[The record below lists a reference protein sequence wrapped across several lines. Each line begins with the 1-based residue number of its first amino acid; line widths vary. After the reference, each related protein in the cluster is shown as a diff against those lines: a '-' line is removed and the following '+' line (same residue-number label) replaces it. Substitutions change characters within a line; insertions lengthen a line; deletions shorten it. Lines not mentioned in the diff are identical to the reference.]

1 VRSLARLERVNDHPE
16 RQRRAREL
24 FEALRAQPQSQ
35 RDVALTAACTDDA
48 ALFAEVTRLLAA
60 ADAAGSFLEGGAV
73 AALAAPGLVGRTLGV
88 FEVTGLLGV
97 GGMGEVYRARDVALR
112 RDVALK
118 TLSAPFTEDPAR
130 VARLKREAQILAS
143 LDHPN
148 IAGIHGL
155 DESQGVTLLVME
167 LVEGPTLSERLAH
180 GPLPLE
186 EFFAVARQ
194 IAAALG
200 AAHALGVVHRDL
212 KPANVKLRADG
223 VVKVLDFGLAR
234 TVPADGDRGSHS
246 DANLTQAGMILGTA
260 RCMSPEQAK
269 GRVVDKRTDIWA
281 YGCILFEMLTGRA
294 PFAGEDVADT
304 LAAILTREPDWNLL
318 PRETPAAVRR
328 LLRRCLT
335 KDREQRL
342 ADIADARLELD
353 DAAESPAPPAP
364 AERRRAAWL
373 PWAVALAAVAVV
385 TTAWFTTRHPEQT
398 LNVYRSTIPL
408 PERLG
413 GHRNANGPTL
423 ALSPDGR
430 QLAFVTSDAN
440 SHTRLWVRALDAT
453 EARPLADTRDGQSPF
468 WSPDSRWLA
477 FVQDRHLKK
486 VDVATGAIVTLCDDV
501 LLGGA
506 WSELGVLLFTQASG
520 QLAAVPAS
528 GGAAVPL
535 ATIDNNDGEVF
546 NINPFFLPDQR
557 RFGYVTLGAGSV
569 HPQLY
574 IASLDAG
581 VAPRRVPIE
590 SPVVQLAG
598 EHLWFVQNR
607 TLVAQ
612 AFDALRATV
621 SGPLLPVA
629 EQVRINNWPFKGGAF
644 SVSSSG
650 ALVFQRDP
658 NPGFDLVW
666 YDRAGKFLG
675 TLGTPADYA
684 DVHLSPDGTRAL
696 VSVAPQ
702 STSVRDLYIFDIARG
717 LRTRFTFDDTH
728 TIRNAIW
735 TPDGAEVVYSTE
747 RNGRMVFMR
756 KAANGTS
763 APTVLLDDD
772 IDKEALDFTP
782 DGRYLLFSRRPR
794 IATPENWVL
803 PMQPGGKPFRL
814 EYPGSRFASVSPDGR
829 WVAFLTRESER
840 GELFVAPFPGPGRK
854 WLITHDGALNAR
866 WRADGRELFFLA
878 PTENKLMS
886 AEITLHEDRVEIGAV
901 RPLFDLPWVGPRFTH
916 DVTADGQRIL
926 AIAQLS
932 PATAAPLTLVVNWR
946 ALLRAAEAAP

>member
-1 VRSLARLERVNDHPE
+1 VNDQPE

-24 FEALRAQPQSQ
+24 FEALRAQPHAE
-35 RDVALTAACTDDA
+35 RAAALAAACADDDA
-48 ALFAEVTRLLAA
+48 LRVEVTRLLEA

-88 FEVTGLLGV
+88 FEVTGLLGI

-118 TLSAPFTEDPAR
+118 TLSAPFTDDPAR

-167 LVEGPTLSERLAH
+167 LVEGPTLAERLAL
-180 GPLPLE
+180 GPMPLE
-186 EFFAVARQ
+186 EFLAIARQ

-234 TVPADGDRGSHS
+234 TVPADGDRGTHS

-269 GRVVDKRTDIWA
+269 GRAVDKRTDIWA

-294 PFAGEDVADT
+294 PFAGEDVAET
-304 LAAILTREPDWNLL
+304 LAAILTREPDWDLL
-318 PRETPAAVRR
+318 PRAAPAAVRR

-335 KDREQRL
+335 KDRDQRL

-353 DAAESPAPPAP
+353 DAAESPTSPAP
-364 AERRRAAWL
+364 SRAEHRRAAWL
-373 PWAVALAAVAVV
+373 PWAVALAAVAVA
-385 TTAWFTTRHPEQT
+385 TTAWLTTRSAEQT

-423 ALSPDGR
+423 ALSPDGG

-477 FVQDRHLKK
+477 FVQDRRLKK
-486 VDVATGAIVTLCDDV
+486 VDVATGAIVTLCDDA

-506 WSELGVLLFTQASG
+506 WSELGVLLFTQVSG

-546 NINPFFLPDQR
+546 NVNPFFLPDQR

-581 VAPRRVPIE
+581 IARQRVPVE
-590 SPVVQLAG
+590 SAVVQLAG

-612 AFDALRATV
+612 AFDVQHGTV

-644 SVSSSG
+644 SVSAAG

-666 YDRAGKFLG
+666 YDRAGKILG

-684 DVHLSPDGTRAL
+684 DVHLSPDGRRAL

-702 STSVRDLYIFDIARG
+702 STSVRDLYIYDIARG
-717 LRTRFTFDDTH
+717 LRTRFTFEDTH
-728 TIRNAIW
+728 TIRNSIW

-747 RNGRMVFMR
+747 RDGRMVFMR
-756 KAANGTS
+756 RSANGTS
-763 APTVLLDDD
+763 PPTVLLDDD
-772 IDKEALDFTP
+772 IDKEVLSFTP
-782 DGRYLLFSRRPR
+782 DGRFLLFTRRPR

-803 PMQPGGKPFRL
+803 PMQPGGKPFPL
-814 EYPGSRFASVSPDGR
+814 DYPGSRFASVSPDGR

-886 AEITLHEDRVEIGAV
+886 AEITLHADRVDIGPV
-901 RPLFDLPWVGPRFTH
+901 RPLFDLPWVGPRYTH

-926 AIAQLS
+926 AIVQLS

-946 ALLRAAEAAP
+946 GLLRAAETP